1 MMIPTEFTLVNRR
14 WQVKLLNTEEMQID
28 VDENDISRKR
38 IKVRDIKGLTSMD
51 AAIIWINTD
60 RHKHPTDLIHT
71 YYHELVH
78 AVLFAMGE
86 TDHDEGKV
94 DLMGGLL
101 HQYVQTKDV

>member
-1 MMIPTEFTLVNRR
+1 MIPTEFTLVNRQ
-14 WQVKLLNTEEMQID
+14 WQVKQLSSKDMQID
-28 VDENDISRKR
+28 VDENDENRKR
-38 IKVRDIKGLTSMD
+38 LKVKDVKGLTSMG

-60 RHKHPTDLIHT
+60 RHVDPDDLLHT
-71 YYHELVH
+71 YYHELIH
-78 AVLFAMGE
+78 AFLFSMGE